1 MENYY
6 LGLDLGT
13 DSIGWAVTDKN
24 YNIPKFKGNSMWGI
38 RLLEGGNTA
47 VERREFR
54 SSRRRLERNKYRLN
68 CLEMLFNEEISK
80 KDIAFFQRLKDSA
93 LYDGDKNVSGK
104 YSLFND
110 PDYTDKDYYKKY
122 PTIYHLR
129 KELIESVEPHDVR
142 LVFLALHHI
151 IKNRGHFL
159 FDNDDLGKNGNF
171 DFTAIFT
178 ELNEYIKSNSNYE
191 SEGFS
196 CNDLKPV
203 EDIIKNSS
211 LTSSKKKEALIK
223 EFALN
228 KKVDVFEVAIVT
240 LLSGA
245 TAKAKDL
252 FNTDKYDDTEGKSIC
267 FKSGYDDKATTYES
281 VFGENFELI
290 EKLKAIYD
298 WAILADILNGKEY
311 ISYAKVDTY
320 EKHKRDLKLLK
331 EYVKAYVPEKYSH
344 IFNENSDKV
353 SNYLSYSGYSSK
365 NPVMKKCD
373 QETFCDFLRKQ
384 LPKELLDEKYAQMYK
399 EIETSSFMPK
409 AVTKDNSVIPMQLNR
424 AELEA
429 ILSNAKNYLPFLA
442 DRDSSGK
449 TVSEKII
456 DIFKYRIPYYVGPLN
471 KHSEKSWLVRTDE
484 KIYPWNFENVV
495 DADNSAEKFINNLT
509 SKCTYLPKEDVIPK
523 NSLLYSAFTVL
534 NEINNIK
541 IDGEEISVELKQG
554 IYKDLFEKSNKVK
567 VFDLKKYLASNGYMN
582 IEITGID
589 TTIKGSLKPFIDL
602 QNIDLSYSDKEEIIK
617 SVTIFGDDKKLLKNR
632 LKRLYGDRLTADDIK
647 KISKLKYTGWSR
659 LSEKLLTGI
668 EAVLP
673 STGEYTNI
681 IHALWETNDNLM
693 QLLSSNYD
701 FRKKIDEENGD
712 STFTSLREEIDNLYV
727 SPKIKRPIYQAMQ
740 IVEEIVKIQGH
751 DPKKIFIE
759 VARDEGEKKRTVS
772 RKQKLI
778 ELYKYCKKDEQKL
791 YEQLCNTDENDF
803 RRDALYLYYT
813 QLGKCMYTGKPI
825 ELSEIYNNNIYDIDH
840 IFPRSKIKDDSLNNR
855 VLVLKAENAKKG
867 NIYPI
872 NSSIRNN
879 MLPFWKTLFDKGLI
893 SKEKFERLVRNQPL
907 TDEELSSFVSRQ
919 LVETR
924 QSTKAVAQLLK
935 KRYHDTAVEYI
946 KASLVSDFRQENDFV
961 KSRDV
966 NDFHHAKDAYLNIV
980 VGNVYTVRSHLA
992 HFIDNVQSG
1001 KWSVNKMFDYTTNGA
1016 WIVENNKSINIVKSN
1031 MAKNNIRFTR
1041 YAFKQTGGLFDQNP
1055 LKKGLGQVPRKKDMD
1070 IDKYGGYNKPSSAYF
1085 AFVEYKNSKG
1095 EIVRSFEP
1103 VDLYA
1108 EKEYI
1113 RNPQEFIKRKLGV
1126 DYVKI
1131 IIPCVKY
1138 NALISINGFRM
1149 HISSKSSGGANLI
1162 CKPAVQLVVSQEQ
1175 EKYIKKISSYLAKCA
1190 ELRKEKEITSFD
1202 GITEKD
1208 NADLYETLKHK
1219 TNHTIYNVK
1228 FSKLANILIDKQC
1241 EFEGLSLY
1249 EQCYILMQIINI
1261 LHANVMSGDLSAIG
1275 EAKKSGVT
1283 TISNKMQPSYKTV
1296 KLINQSISGLFEQ
1309 EIDLLK

>member
-1 MENYY
+1 M
-6 LGLDLGT
+6 
-13 DSIGWAVTDKN
+13 
-24 YNIPKFKGNSMWGI
+24 
-38 RLLEGGNTA
+38 
-47 VERREFR
+47 
-54 SSRRRLERNKYRLN
+54 
-68 CLEMLFNEEISK
+68 
-80 KDIAFFQRLKDSA
+80 
-93 LYDGDKNVSGK
+93 
-104 YSLFND
+104 
-110 PDYTDKDYYKKY
+110 
-122 PTIYHLR
+122 
-129 KELIESVEPHDVR
+129 
-142 LVFLALHHI
+142 
-151 IKNRGHFL
+151 
-159 FDNDDLGKNGNF
+159 
-171 DFTAIFT
+171 
-178 ELNEYIKSNSNYE
+178 
-191 SEGFS
+191 
-196 CNDLKPV
+196 
-203 EDIIKNSS
+203 
-211 LTSSKKKEALIK
+211 
-223 EFALN
+223 
-228 KKVDVFEVAIVT
+228 
-240 LLSGA
+240 
-245 TAKAKDL
+245 
-252 FNTDKYDDTEGKSIC
+252 
-267 FKSGYDDKATTYES
+267 
-281 VFGENFELI
+281 
-290 EKLKAIYD
+290 
-298 WAILADILNGKEY
+298 
-311 ISYAKVDTY
+311 
-320 EKHKRDLKLLK
+320 
-331 EYVKAYVPEKYSH
+331 
-344 IFNENSDKV
+344 
-353 SNYLSYSGYSSK
+353 
-365 NPVMKKCD
+365 
-373 QETFCDFLRKQ
+373 
-384 LPKELLDEKYAQMYK
+384 
-399 EIETSSFMPK
+399 
-409 AVTKDNSVIPMQLNR
+409 
-424 AELEA
+424 
-429 ILSNAKNYLPFLA
+429 
-442 DRDSSGK
+442 
-449 TVSEKII
+449 
-456 DIFKYRIPYYVGPLN
+456 
-471 KHSEKSWLVRTDE
+471 
-484 KIYPWNFENVV
+484 
-495 DADNSAEKFINNLT
+495 
-509 SKCTYLPKEDVIPK
+509 
-523 NSLLYSAFTVL
+523 
-534 NEINNIK
+534 
-541 IDGEEISVELKQG
+541 
-554 IYKDLFEKSNKVK
+554 
-567 VFDLKKYLASNGYMN
+567 FDLKKYLASNGYMN

-668 EAVLP
+668 ETVLP

-935 KRYHDTAVEYI
+935 KRYHNTAVEYI

-1108 EKEYI
+1108 EKKYI

-1208 NADLYETLKHK
+1208 NADLYEALKHK

>member
-1 MENYY
+1 MPCYSGCRAVMIKNMDYCY
-6 LGLDLGT
+6 LRNLLQD
-13 DSIGWAVTDKN
+13 DKSKI
-24 YNIPKFKGNSMWGI
+24 YFDARFQFQSDK
-38 RLLEGGNTA
+38 RL
-47 VERREFR
+47 
-54 SSRRRLERNKYRLN
+54 SS
-68 CLEMLFNEEISK
+68 F
-80 KDIAFFQRLKDSA
+80 
-93 LYDGDKNVSGK
+93 
-104 YSLFND
+104 
-110 PDYTDKDYYKKY
+110 YKK
-122 PTIYHLR
+122 IKGAEEKYHLR
-129 KELIESVEPHDVR
+129 EIEQFEHNNGVTSWIVYGEDDYVRYNCMLLNDCKHLVIGITTSDFLGIFDRNVEVMNSLCIEKKLAIKHVGLVVNQRDYDKLPLKVRRFKNILVLNSHVVGRTGEQYFDFFTPIENESFVDAGALDGATTKKFINWCGEKYRCIYAFEPNPITYSDCYQNLKAYGNRIHIFDYALWHENCELS
-142 LVFLALHHI
+142 
-151 IKNRGHFL
+151 
-159 FDNDDLGKNGNF
+159 FDN
-171 DFTAIFT
+171 
-178 ELNEYIKSNSNYE
+178 S
-191 SEGFS
+191 
-196 CNDLKPV
+196 
-203 EDIIKNSS
+203 
-211 LTSSKKKEALIK
+211 SSKWDAKIK
-223 EFALN
+223 EYGN
-228 KKVDVFEVAIVT
+228 VVVR
-240 LLSGA
+240 G
-245 TAKAKDL
+245 
-252 FNTDKYDDTEGKSIC
+252 
-267 FKSGYDDKATTYES
+267 
-281 VFGENFELI
+281 
-290 EKLKAIYD
+290 EKLD
-298 WAILADILNGKEY
+298 NILN
-311 ISYAKVDTY
+311 
-320 EKHKRDLKLLK
+320 
-331 EYVKAYVPEKYSH
+331 
-344 IFNENSDKV
+344 
-353 SNYLSYSGYSSK
+353 
-365 NPVMKKCD
+365 
-373 QETFCDFLRKQ
+373 QQ

-541 IDGEEISVELKQG
+541 IDGEEISVEIKQG

-681 IHALWETNDNLM
+681 IHALWETNNNLM

-1208 NADLYETLKHK
+1208 NTDLYETLKHK